1 MGVFFVM
8 LDGVGLGR
16 PGSSNPVSDPG
27 LPSLSRILGVPLDS
41 SGFKS
46 GEVRTSRAVAFSVD
60 AKLGVEGI
68 PQSATGQTSIFCGI
82 NAASILG
89 RHENSHP
96 GRHLTGLIEDG
107 NLFHDGIRRGKTT
120 FLNAYRPEA
129 FSWMEQGTYTPST
142 TTVAAKAA
150 GIPLRSFAQLH
161 QGEAL
166 YHDITHWTLRL
177 KQPDFPE
184 RQPAEAGKIA
194 LSVMRKHLLTVFEYF
209 VTDIAGHR
217 QDEALARYVL
227 SVLDQFFVTIIGGI
241 SSEDYLVITADH
253 GNLEDLSTSAHTQ
266 NDVFLVVISGKE
278 IPELPRPRD
287 LSHVRQLVG
296 QLIEVV
302 S

>member
-1 MGVFFVM
+1 VGVFFLM

-16 PGSSNPVSDPG
+16 PGGSNPVSAG
-27 LPSLSRILGVPLDS
+27 LPSLSRILGVPLDR
-41 SGFKS
+41 SGFQS
-46 GEVRTSRAVAFSVD
+46 GEIRASRAVAYSLD
-60 AKLGVEGI
+60 ARLGVEGI

-96 GRHLTGLIEDG
+96 GSHLTGLIEGG
-107 NLFHDGIRRGKTT
+107 NLFHDGKRRGKTT

-129 FSWMEQGTYTPST
+129 FSRMEQGTYTPSA

-150 GIPLRSFAQLH
+150 GIPLRSFAQLDR
-161 QGEAL
+161 GEAL

-184 RQPAEAGKIA
+184 RQPVEAGKIA
-194 LSVMRKHLLTVFEYF
+194 LSVMREHLFTVFEYF

-217 QDEALARYVL
+217 QDEKLARYVL
-227 SVLDQFFVTIIGGI
+227 SVLDQFLLIVIGGI
-241 SSEDYLVITADH
+241 LSEDYLVITADH
-253 GNLEDLSTSAHTQ
+253 GNLEDLSTPAHTL

-278 IPELPRPRD
+278 IPEIPRPRD

-296 QLIEVV
+296 RLMEVA